1 MKKWLLAIISSCLC
15 LLMLT
20 GCGNE
25 KEVTYLDKDS
35 ALQTGEYL
43 ANMIYSINLNGSV
56 ESVAYQANQ
65 ETPGLG
71 NVISSA
77 CESMSKAMAEM
88 ETLEAVGELK
98 NNTVELDSLGNPVKG
113 TIEVELLGSKKNATF
128 EIVFERGEFKSFTT
142 NVDYTFGESMS
153 KAGLNTLLGMGTVF
167 CVLILISFIISAF
180 NLIPKIQGMFKKDKT
195 PASSAVDS
203 TIAQIIEKEELSDDL
218 ELVAVISAAIASY
231 EGTSSDG
238 FVVRSIRRAR

>member
-20 GCGNE
+20 GCGTD
-25 KEVTYLDKDS
+25 KEVTLLDDAS

-43 ANMIYSINLNGSV
+43 ANMINSIIV
-56 ESVAYQANQ
+56 QDQIESVAYQANQ
-65 ETPGLG
+65 DTPGLG
-71 NVISSA
+71 TIITSA
-77 CESMSKAMAEM
+77 CDSMSKAMDEM
-88 ETLEAVGELK
+88 ESLESTGELK
-98 NNTVELDSLGNPVKG
+98 ENTVEIDSLGNPVKG
-113 TIEVELLGSKKNATF
+113 KIVIELLGAKKNATF
-128 EIVFERGEFKSFTT
+128 EVVFERGDFKSFTT
-142 NVDYTFGESMS
+142 NVEYTFSENMG

-167 CVLILISFIISAF
+167 AVLILISFIISAF

-195 PASSAVDS
+195 PASTAVDS